1 MAKVELTPLR
11 AWDDFYPG
19 PDRFAKPDGKDL
31 AKWNNRV
38 VNNLLYYQTNYL
50 ALAVGVFLVV
60 GPNPSVI
67 PTSPSSAAC
76 FQPSDD
82 VVAMVTC
89 VQSAVEFLNP
99 LGMFTAMAVV
109 SAVFLA
115 SVWAAENRSVIS
127 NFKRNNP
134 TAFVIAVMV
143 TSYMLISM
151 LGSVMVF
158 MTAITLPLALIFAH
172 ASFRLRNMKNKLEN
186 KMEGAGLKRSPM
198 GILLE
203 ALGQQEENFLKIQG
217 LLEGKLKE

>member
-11 AWDDFYPG
+11 PWDDFFPG
-19 PDRFAKPDGKDL
+19 SDRLAKPDVKDL

-38 VNNLLYYQTNYL
+38 ISNLLYYQTNYL
-50 ALAVGVFLVV
+50 VLAVVVFLVV
-60 GPNPSVI
+60 G
-67 PTSPSSAAC
+67 
-76 FQPSDD
+76 
-82 VVAMVTC
+82 
-89 VQSAVEFLNP
+89 FLNP

-109 SAVFLA
+109 SSVFLG
-115 SVWAAENRSVIS
+115 SVWAGENRAVIN
-127 NFKRNNP
+127 NFKRQNP

-143 TSYMLISM
+143 ASYILISM

-186 KMEGAGLKRSPM
+186 KIEGVGLKRSPM

-203 ALGQQEENFLKIQG
+203 ALGQQEENFQKIQSF
-217 LLEGKLKE
+217 LEGKLKE